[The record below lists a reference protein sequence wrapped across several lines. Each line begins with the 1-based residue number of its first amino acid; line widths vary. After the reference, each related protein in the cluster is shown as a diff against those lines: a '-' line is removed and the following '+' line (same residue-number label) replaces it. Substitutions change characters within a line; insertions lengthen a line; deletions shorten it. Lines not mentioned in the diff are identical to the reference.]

1 MPASTPEIGM
11 ILEQSHCH
19 LPTVSRF
26 EIERVLILEP
36 RAVTVIFATSHEPT
50 EATFAERAAPSLPD

>member
-1 MPASTPEIGM
+1 M

-19 LPTVSRF
+19 LPIVSRF